1 MTDKEKNLAA
11 RAFERV
17 IDIVGSQTE
26 LAKRLDV
33 KQPSVNSWKMR
44 KQIPA
49 DRVIEVEKIVGG
61 QVTRYEMRPDVF
73 GKGDGVY

>member
-1 MTDKEKNLAA
+1 MTNQEKILAA
-11 RAFERV
+11 AAFDRV

-26 LAKRLDV
+26 LAKRLQV

-44 KQIPA
+44 CQIPA
-49 DRVIEVEKIVGG
+49 DRVLDIEKIVGG

-73 GKGDGVY
+73 GKQNG

>member
-1 MTDKEKNLAA
+1 MNKQQKNLAA

-26 LAKRLDV
+26 LARVLGV
-33 KQPSVNSWKMR
+33 KQPSVNNWKIR
-44 KQIPA
+44 SRVPA
-49 DRVIEVEKIVGG
+49 ERVLEIEKLVGG

-73 GKGDGVY
+73 GTPGD